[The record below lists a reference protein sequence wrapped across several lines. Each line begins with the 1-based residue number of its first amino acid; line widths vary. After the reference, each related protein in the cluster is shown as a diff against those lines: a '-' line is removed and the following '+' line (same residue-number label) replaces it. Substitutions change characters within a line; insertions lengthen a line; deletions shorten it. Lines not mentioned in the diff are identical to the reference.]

1 MLGRPRTLT
10 RGLVRQVC
18 RSQAQLW
25 VGSVSPSLIRP
36 SSSSSRPRSPS
47 LSTATSIP
55 PANSPQ
61 ALLAY
66 YSQWPTRTV
75 QLQDLTMYGKPPLDE
90 RTLLDSAER
99 TRKELLA
106 GLARRVTQH
115 LSLPF
120 LPATNPSLSKVHN
133 LYSTAFFDLANIP
146 EIKTLNDNDR
156 LCTMMANMVSAHTD
170 NIPLLARGFKES
182 RKYLPDA
189 VITDFLDRAIRNRI
203 SLRLMAEQHLSL
215 SAASLPSLRPSNASS
230 PMPSTTS
237 ATGNAASS
245 SLAATRVGVLDLAL
259 SPHELVS
266 TCAEYATLL
275 CDSTYGVSPPYRIEG
290 AGPSLRVAFIGTHLE
305 YILTELLKNAFR
317 ATVEYNVPKKEE
329 VEDGVFRFED
339 TPHAHLLKEDFPPV
353 VITIGTVP
361 GALTIRVRDQ
371 GGGVPPENVQ
381 SVFSYAFTSVPVLPD
396 PDSDPDSPSVYGGT
410 TGAGY
415 MGGVGGGPQGGE
427 SALQTNVGTLA
438 GLGFGLPLSRIYAE
452 YFSGSLDLVSMY
464 GWGTDVYC
472 VVRTAETS

>member
-1 MLGRPRTLT
+1 MFSCSRRLLRPP
-10 RGLVRQVC
+10 
-18 RSQAQLW
+18 
-25 VGSVSPSLIRP
+25 SVSAAIWRPDVLQRSLNTA
-36 SSSSSRPRSPS
+36 SSS
-47 LSTATSIP
+47 TSP
-55 PANSPQ
+55 PANSSPQ
-61 ALLAY
+61 SLLAY
-66 YSQWPTRTV
+66 YSQWPTKTV
-75 QLQDLTMYGKPPLDE
+75 QLQDLKMHGAPPLDE
-90 RTLLDSAER
+90 PTLLESAER

-133 LYSTAFFDLANIP
+133 LYSTAFFDLANVP
-146 EIKTLNDNDR
+146 EIKSLAENDK
-156 LCTMMANMVSAHTD
+156 LCKVMANMVSAHTD

-215 SAASLPSLRPSNASS
+215 SAASLPALRPSNTSS
-230 PMPSTTS
+230 PTTKAVSTPS
-237 ATGNAASS
+237 AA
-245 SLAATRVGVLDLAL
+245 APTRIGVLDLAL
-259 SPHELVS
+259 SPYELVS

-290 AGPSLRVAFIGTHLE
+290 ADPSLKVGFIGTHLE

-317 ATVEYNVPKKEE
+317 ATVENNAPKKEE

-339 TPHAHLLKEDFPPV
+339 TPHAHLLKEDFPPIV
-353 VITIGTVP
+353 VTIGTVP

-381 SVFSYAFTSVPVLPD
+381 SVFSYAFTSVPLLPD

-472 VVRTAETS
+472 VVRTTE